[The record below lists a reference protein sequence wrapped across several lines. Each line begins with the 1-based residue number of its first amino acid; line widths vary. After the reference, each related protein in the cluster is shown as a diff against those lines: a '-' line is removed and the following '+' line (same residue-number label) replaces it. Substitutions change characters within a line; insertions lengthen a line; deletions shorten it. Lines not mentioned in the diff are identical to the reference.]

1 MEWLSIKK
9 TLSYSDVEQVETE
22 LKVKLPND
30 YKHIIGSINGGAL
43 KNAYINHPV
52 LGEIA
57 YSRNVSLNKKAKA
70 SIYDVFPIIN
80 GKGTRYF
87 PFGNVGNGDYFCFDL
102 KENMVVLY
110 IHEKMEVTKV
120 CNTFTQLMNMIQYIS

>member
-1 MEWLSIKK
+1 MEWLSIRK

-57 YSRNVSLNKKAKA
+57 YSRNVSLNKEAKANIKAQIKEQKVVDKEAEKRIAEQEKQATLSQAEKERSDAESKAKEA
-70 SIYDVFPIIN
+70 FEQKV
-80 GKGTRYF
+80 
-87 PFGNVGNGDYFCFDL
+87 
-102 KENMVVLY
+102 KEAMAKKQE
-110 IHEKMEVTKV
+110 EKA
-120 CNTFTQLMNMIQYIS
+120 

>member
-1 MEWLSIKK
+1 M
-9 TLSYSDVEQVETE
+9 
-22 LKVKLPND
+22 
-30 YKHIIGSINGGAL
+30 
-43 KNAYINHPV
+43 
-52 LGEIA
+52 GEIA
-57 YSRNVSLNKKAKA
+57 YSRNVSLNKEAKA
-70 SIYDVFPIIN
+70 NIYDVFPIIN

-110 IHEKMEVTKV
+110 IHEKMEMTKV